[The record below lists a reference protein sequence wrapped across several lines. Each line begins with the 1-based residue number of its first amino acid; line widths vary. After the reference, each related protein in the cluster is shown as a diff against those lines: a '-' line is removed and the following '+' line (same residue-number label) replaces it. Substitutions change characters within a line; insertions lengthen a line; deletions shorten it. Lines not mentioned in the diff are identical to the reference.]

1 MNMKNQFDK
10 QEQQILADALND
22 ECKSFLPSV
31 RGNHEPGAARP
42 DFLFLALVA
51 GLMMA
56 NFAFSAALKQPT
68 PGKPPAA
75 EAWDAQTTP
84 LQRLTSHY
92 TPAQLENGVY
102 VGSEFCIGCHQEYK
116 TWKDTK
122 HALSIRKPMTRYSL
136 IPGKGVVADYD
147 HNGVDDFIQGLD
159 FNKITSVFD
168 AYKPYAPVLSVEKD
182 QYFITMGKVK
192 LPVIFVL
199 GGTGDWRE
207 RYGVRL
213 PVSDSP
219 TGYSDEIYTSPVQF
233 NEDSKT
239 YFAYKIGNWYG
250 PTKRPLVTPGT
261 TRASISESVK
271 QATFSKNCIGC
282 HLTGIRSIGK
292 TDQGEWLLR
301 PYPAFNFEAD
311 NPAYFDYDG
320 DGKPDLMNIGCEM
333 CHGPGS
339 AHVLDRK
346 NPAKIVNPANL
357 NTDQANEV
365 CGRCHNRVRSAP
377 NKTYGFAYHDDT
389 DTEWRPGKEPLANYT
404 IDNNSY
410 WPDGE
415 TSYEHNQHYS
425 EMRRSGHATLRCSDC
440 HDPHAQVNAPQIVTQ
455 RTEGNLVIPTRFENN
470 TLCLSCHAGKGP
482 FQKIS
487 KPMIAKYADNIA
499 VIGAAVSAHSHH
511 PYAPE
516 RAMGLSRCTGCH
528 MPAIAAAEH
537 ESPLHTHHVKVV
549 PPEKTLQYQA
559 KGGMPNAC
567 AASCHGDKVNLWGYG
582 MKEKPVIW
590 NEPTDVK
597 TATRLM
603 EYYGPEGKWWR
614 TGVKKPVDKAASQ

>member
-1 MNMKNQFDK
+1 MKK
-10 QEQQILADALND
+10 
-22 ECKSFLPSV
+22 V
-31 RGNHEPGAARP
+31 RFGWFRPGRRGY
-42 DFLFLALVA
+42 LVLTMAA
-51 GLMMA
+51 GLTLVPL
-56 NFAFSAALKQPT
+56 AFGAVRKQPT
-68 PGKPPAA
+68 ASTPPVGDASAA
-75 EAWDAQTTP
+75 PATP
-84 LQRLTSHY
+84 LQRLRSHY
-92 TPAQLENGVY
+92 TAAQLASGIY
-102 VGSEFCIGCHQEYK
+102 VGSASCLRCHEKYA

-122 HALSIRKPMTRYSL
+122 HALSIRRPMARYSL

-147 HNGVDDFIQGLD
+147 RNGVDDFIQGLD
-159 FNKITSVFD
+159 FNSIASVFD
-168 AYKPYAPVLSVEKD
+168 PYKPYAPVLSVAQD
-182 QYFITMGKVK
+182 RYFITLGEVK
-192 LPVIFVL
+192 MPVVFVV

-207 RYGVRL
+207 RYGVRI
-213 PVSDSP
+213 PVTDSP
-219 TGYSDEIYTSPVQF
+219 TAYSDEVYISPVQF

-250 PTKRPLVTPGT
+250 PTKRPLVAPGT

-271 QATFSKNCIGC
+271 QATFSKNCVGC
-282 HLTGIRSIGK
+282 HLTGIRSVGK
-292 TDQGEWLLR
+292 TPQGEWLLR
-301 PYPAFNFEAD
+301 PYPAIDVAAD
-311 NPAYFDYDG
+311 DPAYFDYDG

-339 AHVLDRK
+339 AHVLAGGA
-346 NPAKIVNPANL
+346 PGKIVNPANL
-357 NTDQANEV
+357 STDQANEV

-455 RTEGNLVIPTRFENN
+455 RKEGGVVIATRHEDN

-487 KPMIAKYADNIA
+487 TPMVAKYKDNVA
-499 VIGAAVSAHSHH
+499 AIGAVVSAHTHH
-511 PYAPE
+511 PYAPD
-516 RAMGLSRCTGCH
+516 RALGLSRCTGCH

-537 ESPLHTHHVKVV
+537 ESPLHTHQVKVV
-549 PPEKTLQYQA
+549 PPEKTLQYQT

-582 MKEKPVIW
+582 VKPNPIIW
-590 NEPTDVK
+590 NQSTDIK
-597 TATRLM
+597 SAARLM
-603 EYYGPEGKWWR
+603 EYYGPTGKWWR
-614 TGVKKPVDKAASQ
+614 RPIEPPAEKGPGQ